1 MEALHVL
8 EGGALATQLS
18 GPRRAPVLPLL
29 ESTVWCTVEVV
40 AQLRR
45 GGETVTTFVVKLV
58 HPPDQCPMANA
69 KVRERAQSMG
79 QEIGTLSEKMGI
91 KMVLAPHVLGSEHES
106 ITVVEADR
114 IENVNEFVQQSG
126 LIQWNT
132 VHISMAEPLDQAMG
146 RMDSVPPPL
155 Y

>member
-1 MEALHVL
+1 
-8 EGGALATQLS
+8 
-18 GPRRAPVLPLL
+18 
-29 ESTVWCTVEVV
+29 
-40 AQLRR
+40 
-45 GGETVTTFVVKLV
+45 
-58 HPPDQCPMANA
+58 
-69 KVRERAQSMG
+69 MG

-91 KMVLAPHVLGSEHES
+91 KMVLPPHVLASEHES

-132 VHISMAEPLDQAMG
+132 VHISVAEPLDQVMG
-146 RMDSVPPPL
+146 RIDSLPSPL